1 MKVRCVP
8 RGCGSGSPQGMGHIW
23 GSQAR
28 QLVPGWP
35 CQTGQGPGLGFGAT
49 VRAQSRTLQV
59 PRAAGTHGS
68 LDPLLARQSLAP
80 HVGTAGAGKKSTRLG
95 VGGLGLRAR
104 PVLAPRPQRPGGRG
118 GAVGSVGLTP
128 PSPADGA
135 AHVRLPGQRQR
146 LPAHC
151 AQRLPLQRCPPGRVR
166 PTPASRAGVLRISG
180 RGRVPEAACRSKPTG
195 TAHTGRHS
203 SAQRWPLW
211 QPGEGTCEPA
221 VLEPGRT
228 SRPIFCGGRAL
239 VGCDPG
245 NDTAGVSAPGS
256 TCFFPGCGPGPLL
269 GSGRL
274 PAASA
279 APSWPAPPL
288 PSVFSCAA
296 RRASGGTGRP
306 ACRLLA
312 QRDGQHRA
320 EEPGGGAASSRS
332 SAARLGSSGL
342 PTAPSPAGAPWP
354 LPAAPNHAFVAPR
367 HSSLGHQTGLAGC
380 APRPGRQLSAPLTST
395 RSPCRQTAPRTGAA
409 LPSANLITQKIP
421 FLPL

>member
-28 QLVPGWP
+28 RLVPGWP

-245 NDTAGVSAPGS
+245 NDTSWGQRTREHLLLPWLWTWAPPGLRPLARSLSCSAMASPTAPICVLVRCQAGRRRDRQA
-256 TCFFPGCGPGPLL
+256 C
-269 GSGRL
+269 L
-274 PAASA
+274 PAAGA
-279 APSWPAPPL
+279 E
-288 PSVFSCAA
+288 
-296 RRASGGTGRP
+296 GRP
-306 ACRLLA
+306 AQGRGA
-312 QRDGQHRA
+312 
-320 EEPGGGAASSRS
+320 GGGEASSGS

-395 RSPCRQTAPRTGAA
+395 CSPCRQTAPRTGAA